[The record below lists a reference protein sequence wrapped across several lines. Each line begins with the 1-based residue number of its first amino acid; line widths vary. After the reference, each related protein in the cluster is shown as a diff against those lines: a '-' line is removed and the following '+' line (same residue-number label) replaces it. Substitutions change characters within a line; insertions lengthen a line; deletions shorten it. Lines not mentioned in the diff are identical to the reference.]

1 MADVRGYI
9 KLKYE
14 GTIAAFYDVSRRV
27 NYDNLNWESNS
38 EGTSANA
45 TIDLWTIL
53 PKSSTAVQDYAGAT
67 EADKINAAIADE
79 SFVIEIPSK
88 TEVRILDV
96 ATSPDTVLFA
106 GYVTRVSTRKDGGAI
121 TQEIECADNT
131 ALLEE
136 LIIAD
141 FYGARDSRD
150 IDIINGG
157 DGASTNAGSLPSI
170 VGQVD
175 GLQVSSE
182 AVGGSLDDGT
192 YQIRIQARSTTLA
205 GRDASAPQ
213 YSQVTSSISIT
224 LSAGTS
230 TQRLKV
236 KWKNASLANQHRI
249 YVIKDSGSEYLGD
262 TVTSLLT
269 ALDITAASRTS
280 NVVTIT
286 TSAAHGLSAGDPIIV
301 TIPQTAGFSVSLE
314 DYVVAT
320 ATTTNTISYASV
332 GSDGSATITGAK
344 LTSGSSAYVS
354 SLSTV
359 ESPTTLTS
367 SSARGWIDG
376 EFYVVAGNTYRLGVG
391 EDNIRGWQYPISI
404 FDSLFDKSLIT
415 AGTLDVETYVN
426 AVDTQYRFSPYLPE
440 SDTSNYEQYGGRS
453 VRNVLDYISQKTGGE
468 FWVDKGTIDGS
479 GNYKA
484 YLHYGAKTPKELIV
498 NGIYDGGTVGDAPSS
513 VEGWTSF
520 SGAGFTLQS
529 ATSGPYGA
537 GYSFSSSTSNTQIE
551 TAVASR
557 VATSPGK
564 KYFFSVRGKVSAHQN
579 RWGAYIVWY
588 NSAGTQLS
596 TTHMGNLPGSPVGT
610 WHKVWKTA
618 TAPTGAVKFA
628 VRGQCTTQQHGSA
641 SFTDWS
647 AVEITGSMGYGD
659 VEDSATHA
667 VPIYEMEV
675 PSSPVESGNSANRLH
690 LYAVFRTRDA
700 EGNKVALTDESG
712 NPVQYV
718 DYDFVPGIWATN
730 GKIIETATTND
741 KVETLAD
748 AQLAAQG
755 FWKEN
760 GLPIES
766 YEFDIRPRDAYDAIY
781 PVPNVGDIVP
791 FIWDTM
797 GVAKPL
803 IVKSVKAKMLGM
815 DVVYSITVGGDI
827 RLQRN
832 SFILVSE
839 RLRELDKVNPVPP
852 TPSAPISVNAVAGI
866 QSATVSWDFDEDLER
881 NKNISSFEIQRQDGI
896 FKAIT
901 NVARTAT
908 TVTITTSGA
917 HGMVNGDRVRV
928 ELDGD
933 TYSTAP
939 KIIEGEWVVT
949 GTTTTT
955 FTYTSV
961 ESGTI
966 ASTAATGWAI
976 YNFTEFRTV
985 QNTKANYIN
994 DNGLSYA
1001 LNYRYQVR
1009 AISTDNTASEM
1020 SDDSEI
1026 VSPVQIKSED
1036 LSNNAITASKLAS
1049 TLKAIEIISSA
1060 TLPTVPSSS
1069 YPEGTIVYHLGGT
1082 PAGLRKV
1089 AAGGAAWENAV
1100 GSNDIVANS
1109 ITAGLISA
1117 AGIDAGVIKG
1127 GQLVLDDRFGSEGPT
1142 FYIKTKQRTG
1152 TTVTLTTSDAAGNL
1166 VSHNVA
1172 IGERV
1177 RIANVNGTN
1186 TGFDGVF
1193 SAIAGTT
1200 GSTLVYTSGV
1210 SGTVST
1216 TTLSPYGT
1224 GNEKLDYYSISS
1236 TNFKVGQN
1244 GNVDATNAY
1253 LATVTASG
1261 SSVAPGILISKN
1273 SNIGDLAVPHTEV
1286 LSIGHYNVSGQTF
1299 DERIR
1304 LDVNGNFRIFDGY
1317 LAVGTLSYD
1326 IFKVN
1331 YSGLVTVGDG
1341 ANVAGDLRVY
1351 GNGTA
1356 GSNGAIRI
1364 YGGTPGTTNG
1374 ATLSFNGASTRF
1386 EMNNDLYLT
1395 SGYLT
1400 AGRIYPG
1407 LQASRYFTDN
1417 GSWTTLNTTLEVANS
1432 VKVGGSITNDTPTGA
1447 TLSSGSTLGR
1457 TAVWTLV
1464 TGSTTDYR
1472 LDRWTSTSTEALK
1485 KNIAQT
1491 TVSPEQFYNI
1501 ELVDFEYDVEKF
1513 AALYPNINVAITGTQ
1528 RGVIWEQ
1535 VVDVLPE
1542 AAIQGYGP
1550 LDPPGIDWERLY
1562 FAAMVAI
1569 KDLNERLKV
1578 LEEAQ

>member
-1 MADVRGYI
+1 MADVRVYI

-14 GTIAAFYDVSRRV
+14 GTTAAFYDVSRRV

-53 PKSSTAVQDYAGAT
+53 PKSSTAVQDYTGAT

-182 AVGGSLDDGT
+182 AVGGSLTDGT

-236 KWKNASLANQHRI
+236 KWKNASLADQHRI

-269 ALDITAASRTS
+269 ALDITAASRAS

-376 EFYVVAGNTYRLGVG
+376 EFYVVSGNTYRLGVG

-484 YLHYGAKTPKELIV
+484 YLHYGAKTPKELV
-498 NGIYDGGTVGDAPSS
+498 TNGIYDGNID
-513 VEGWTSF
+513 GWTTA
-520 SGAGFTLQS
+520 SGFAIGS

-537 GYSFSSSTSNTQIE
+537 GYSVVSSTSSTQIE
-551 TAVASR
+551 TATASR
-557 VATSPGK
+557 VATVAGR

-588 NSAGTQLS
+588 NSGGTELS

-618 TAPTGAVKFA
+618 TAPANAAYFGL
-628 VRGQCTTQQHGSA
+628 RGQCTNQQHGSA

-766 YEFDIRPRDAYDAIY
+766 YEFDIRPRDAYDAVY

-901 NVARTAT
+901 NVARAAT

-939 KIIEGEWVVT
+939 NIIEGEWVVT

-976 YNFTEFRTV
+976 YNFTEFRTI
-985 QNTKANYIN
+985 QNTKANYVN

-1036 LSNNAITASKLAS
+1036 LSENAITASKLAA

-1100 GSNDIVANS
+1100 GTNDIVAN
-1109 ITAGLISA
+1109 
-1117 AGIDAGVIKG
+1117 
-1127 GQLVLDDRFGSEGPT
+1127 
-1142 FYIKTKQRTG
+1142 
-1152 TTVTLTTSDAAGNL
+1152 
-1166 VSHNVA
+1166 
-1172 IGERV
+1172 
-1177 RIANVNGTN
+1177 
-1186 TGFDGVF
+1186 
-1193 SAIAGTT
+1193 
-1200 GSTLVYTSGV
+1200 
-1210 SGTVST
+1210 
-1216 TTLSPYGT
+1216 
-1224 GNEKLDYYSISS
+1224 
-1236 TNFKVGQN
+1236 
-1244 GNVDATNAY
+1244 
-1253 LATVTASG
+1253 
-1261 SSVAPGILISKN
+1261 
-1273 SNIGDLAVPHTEV
+1273 
-1286 LSIGHYNVSGQTF
+1286 
-1299 DERIR
+1299 
-1304 LDVNGNFRIFDGY
+1304 
-1317 LAVGTLSYD
+1317 
-1326 IFKVN
+1326 
-1331 YSGLVTVGDG
+1331 
-1341 ANVAGDLRVY
+1341 
-1351 GNGTA
+1351 
-1356 GSNGAIRI
+1356 
-1364 YGGTPGTTNG
+1364 
-1374 ATLSFNGASTRF
+1374 
-1386 EMNNDLYLT
+1386 
-1395 SGYLT
+1395 
-1400 AGRIYPG
+1400 
-1407 LQASRYFTDN
+1407 
-1417 GSWTTLNTTLEVANS
+1417 
-1432 VKVGGSITNDTPTGA
+1432 
-1447 TLSSGSTLGR
+1447 
-1457 TAVWTLV
+1457 
-1464 TGSTTDYR
+1464 
-1472 LDRWTSTSTEALK
+1472 
-1485 KNIAQT
+1485 
-1491 TVSPEQFYNI
+1491 
-1501 ELVDFEYDVEKF
+1501 
-1513 AALYPNINVAITGTQ
+1513 
-1528 RGVIWEQ
+1528 
-1535 VVDVLPE
+1535 
-1542 AAIQGYGP
+1542 
-1550 LDPPGIDWERLY
+1550 
-1562 FAAMVAI
+1562 
-1569 KDLNERLKV
+1569 
-1578 LEEAQ
+1578 

>member
-1 MADVRGYI
+1 MADVRVYV

-14 GTIAAFYDVSRRV
+14 GTTEAFYDISKRV
-27 NYDNLNWESNS
+27 NYENLNWESNS

-53 PKSSTAVQDYAGAT
+53 PKSQTAVQDYAGAT
-67 EADKINAAIADE
+67 EASKINAAIADE

-88 TEVRILDV
+88 TEIRILDI

-121 TQEIECADNT
+121 TQEVECADNT

-157 DGASTNAGSLPSI
+157 DGISTSAASLPSI

-182 AVGGSLDDGT
+182 AVGGSLSDGV
-192 YQIRIQARSTTLA
+192 YSVRIQARSTTLL
-205 GRDASAPQ
+205 GRDAAAPQ
-213 YSQVTSSISIT
+213 YSQVTSAISIT
-224 LSAGTS
+224 LSAGTL

-236 KWKNASLANQHRI
+236 KWKNASLANQHRV
-249 YVIKDSGSEYLGD
+249 YVTKDSGSSYLGD
-262 TVTSLLT
+262 TATTLLS
-269 ALDITAASRTS
+269 AIDITAANRAS
-280 NVVTIT
+280 NVVTVT
-286 TSAAHGLSAGDPIIV
+286 TASPHGLAAGDPIIV
-301 TIPQTAGFSVSLE
+301 SIPQTAGFSVTLE
-314 DYVVAT
+314 DYVMAT

-354 SLSTV
+354 SLVTA

-391 EDNIRGWQYPISI
+391 DDNIRGWQYPISI
-404 FDSLFDKSLIT
+404 FDSLFDKSMIT

-440 SDTSNYEQYGGRS
+440 SDTANYEQYGGRS
-453 VRNVLDYISQKTGGE
+453 ARNVLDYISQKTGGE

-484 YLHYGAKTPKELIV
+484 YLHYGAKTPKELTA
-498 NGIYDGGTVGDAPSS
+498 NGIYDGNID
-513 VEGWTSF
+513 GWTTA
-520 SGAGFTLQS
+520 SGFAIGS
-529 ATSGPYGA
+529 ASSGPYGA
-537 GYSFSSSTSNTQIE
+537 GYSVVSSTSNTKIE
-551 TAVASR
+551 TASASR
-557 VATSPGK
+557 VATVPGR
-564 KYFFSVRGKVSAHQN
+564 KYFFSVRGKVSAHQA
-579 RWGAYIVWY
+579 RWGANIVWY
-588 NSAGTQLS
+588 NSGGAELS
-596 TTHMGNLPGSPVGT
+596 TVSMGSLPGSPVGT
-610 WHKVWKTA
+610 WHRVWKTA
-618 TAPTGAVKFA
+618 TAPASAAYFGL
-628 VRGQCTTQQHGSA
+628 RGLCTNLQSGSA

-647 AVEITGSMGYGD
+647 AVQITGAMGYGD

-667 VPIYEMEV
+667 VPVYEMEI

-700 EGNKVALTDESG
+700 DGNKVALTDESG

-730 GKIIETATTND
+730 GKIIETAKTDD

-766 YEFDIRPRDAYDAIY
+766 YEFDIRPRDAYDAVY
-781 PVPNVGDIVP
+781 PVPNVGDIIP

-797 GVAKPL
+797 DVAKPL

-839 RLRELDKVNPVPP
+839 RLRELDKINPVPP
-852 TPSAPISVNAVAGI
+852 TPAPPSEIHAVASI
-866 QSATVSWDFDEDLER
+866 QSATVSWGFNEDIER
-881 NKNISSFEIQRQDGI
+881 NKNLSSFEVQRQDGI

-901 NVARTAT
+901 NVARALT

-917 HGMVNGDRVRV
+917 HGMVNGDKVRI
-928 ELDGD
+928 EMDNDIYGQ
-933 TYSTAP
+933 AAN
-939 KIIEGEWVVT
+939 KIEGEWTVT

-961 ESGTI
+961 ESGLIT
-966 ASTAATGWAI
+966 SVAATGWAI
-976 YNFTEFRTV
+976 YNFTEFRTI

-1009 AISTDNTASEM
+1009 AMSTDNTASEM

-1049 TLKAIEIISSA
+1049 TLKAIEIISEA

-1082 PAGLRKV
+1082 PARLRKV

-1109 ITAGLISA
+1109 ITAGLIST

-1127 GQLVLDDRFGSEGPT
+1127 GQLYLDDRWGSEGAT

-1152 TTVTLTTSDAAGNL
+1152 YTVTLTTSNAEGTL

-1172 IGERV
+1172 VGERV
-1177 RIANVNGTN
+1177 RIANADATVGQ
-1186 TGFDGVF
+1186 GFDGVF
-1193 SAIAGTT
+1193 TAISGTT
-1200 GSTLVYTSGV
+1200 GSTLKYTSLV
-1210 SGTVST
+1210 TGTVAA
-1216 TTLSPYGT
+1216 TTLSPFGT
-1224 GNEKLDYYSISS
+1224 GNEKNDYYSITSP
-1236 TNFKVGQN
+1236 NFKVGSN
-1244 GNVDATNAY
+1244 GAVEATDAF
-1253 LATVTASG
+1253 LSTVTASG
-1261 SSVAPGILISKN
+1261 SSSKPGVLISKN
-1273 SNIGDLAVPHTEV
+1273 SNIGDLAVLTGEV
-1286 LSIGHYNVSGQTF
+1286 LSVGHYTQSPATFTERMRLDASGQL
-1299 DERIR
+1299 R
-1304 LDVNGNFRIFDGY
+1304 LYDGY
-1317 LAVGTLSYD
+1317 FAVGRSSD

-1331 YSGLVTVGDG
+1331 YSGLVTVGNG
-1341 ANVAGDLRVY
+1341 TSVAGDLRVY
-1351 GNGTA
+1351 GNGSA
-1356 GSNGAIRI
+1356 GSDGAIRI

-1374 ATLSFNGASTRF
+1374 ATLSFDGANGRF
-1386 EMNNDLYLT
+1386 NMNNDL
-1395 SGYLT
+1395 
-1400 AGRIYPG
+1400 
-1407 LQASRYFTDN
+1407 N
-1417 GSWTTLNTTLEVANS
+1417 V
-1432 VKVGGSITNDTPTGA
+1432 VGSITSTTKVTVDDTIAG
-1447 TLSSGSTLGR
+1447 GI
-1457 TAVWTLV
+1457 VFD
-1464 TGSTTDYR
+1464 STTDGQIWY
-1472 LDRWTSTSTEALK
+1472 TSGLFYVTEDLRVSVSITSSSSDLY
-1485 KNIAQT
+1485 IST
-1491 TVSPEQFYNI
+1491 TSGAGTISRFSSARRYKQDI
-1501 ELVDFEYDVEKF
+1501 EDFTVP
-1513 AALYPNINVAITGTQ
+1513 LS
-1528 RGVIWEQ
+1528 
-1535 VVDVLPE
+1535 DVLQLRPVTFKWNPE
-1542 AAIQGYGP
+1542 TTKSEETGSMTGLIAEEVEAISDDMKRICRYNEETGEIESVQYSQLPVFLIG
-1550 LDPPGIDWERLY
+1550 
-1562 FAAMVAI
+1562 AI
-1569 KDLNERLKV
+1569 KELAQKNSA
-1578 LEEAQ
+1578 LEARIAELEA

>member
-1 MADVRGYI
+1 MADVRVYV

-14 GTIAAFYDVSRRV
+14 GTTAAFYDISKRV
-27 NYDNLNWESNS
+27 NYENLNWESNS

-53 PKSSTAVQDYAGAT
+53 PKSQTAVQDYAGAT

-96 ATSPDTVLFA
+96 ATNPDTVLFA

-121 TQEIECADNT
+121 TQEVECADNT

-157 DGASTNAGSLPSI
+157 DGISTSAASLPSI

-182 AVGGSLDDGT
+182 AVGGSLSDGV
-192 YQIRIQARSTTLA
+192 YSVRIQARSTTLL
-205 GRDASAPQ
+205 GRNAAAPQ
-213 YSQVTSSISIT
+213 YSQVTSAISIT
-224 LSAGTS
+224 LSAGTA

-236 KWKNASLANQHRI
+236 KWKNASLANQHRV

-262 TVTSLLT
+262 TATTLLS
-269 ALDITAASRTS
+269 AIDITAANRAS
-280 NVVTIT
+280 NVISIT
-286 TSAAHGLSAGDPIIV
+286 TASPHGLAAGDPIIV
-301 TIPQTAGFSVSLE
+301 SIPQTAGFSVTLE
-314 DYVVAT
+314 DYVMAT

-344 LTSGSSAYVS
+344 LTSGSSGYVS
-354 SLSTV
+354 SLVTV

-367 SSARGWIDG
+367 SSTRGWIDG

-391 EDNIRGWQYPISI
+391 DDNIRGWQYPISI
-404 FDSLFDKSLIT
+404 FDSLFDKSMIT

-440 SDTSNYEQYGGRS
+440 SDTANYEQYGGRS

-484 YLHYGAKTPKELIV
+484 YLHYGAKTPKELTI
-498 NGIYDGGTVGDAPSS
+498 NGIYDGNID
-513 VEGWTSF
+513 GWTTA
-520 SGAGFTLQS
+520 SGFAIGS
-529 ATSGPYGA
+529 ASSGPYGA
-537 GYSFSSSTSNTQIE
+537 GYSVVSSTSNTKIE
-551 TAVASR
+551 TASASR
-557 VATSPGK
+557 VATVPGR
-564 KYFFSVRGKVSAHQN
+564 KYFFSVRGKVSVHTD
-579 RWGAYIVWY
+579 RWQANIVWY
-588 NSAGTQLS
+588 NSGGTELS
-596 TTHMGNLPGSPVGT
+596 TVIIGTLPSSPVGT

-618 TAPTGAVKFA
+618 TAPASAAYFGL
-628 VRGQCTTQQHGSA
+628 RGICRTPQSGSA

-647 AVEITGSMGYGD
+647 AVQITGAMGYGD

-667 VPIYEMEV
+667 VPVYEMEI

-700 EGNKVALTDESG
+700 DGNKVALTDESG

-718 DYDFVPGIWATN
+718 DYDFIPGIWATN
-730 GKIIETATTND
+730 GKVIETAKTDD

-766 YEFDIRPRDAYDAIY
+766 YEFDIRPRDAYDAVY
-781 PVPNVGDIVP
+781 AVPNVGDIIP

-797 GVAKPL
+797 DVAKPL

-839 RLRELDKVNPVPP
+839 RLRELDKINPVPP
-852 TPSAPISVNAVAGI
+852 TPAPPSEIHAVASI
-866 QSATVSWDFDEDLER
+866 QSATVSWGFNEDIER
-881 NKNISSFEIQRQDGI
+881 NKNLSSFEVQRQDGI

-901 NVARTAT
+901 NVARALT

-917 HGMVNGDRVRV
+917 HGMVNGDKVRI
-928 ELDGD
+928 EMDNDIYGQ
-933 TYSTAP
+933 AAN
-939 KIIEGEWVVT
+939 KIEGEWTVT

-961 ESGTI
+961 ESGLIT
-966 ASTAATGWAI
+966 SVAATGWAI
-976 YNFTEFRTV
+976 YNFTEFRTI

-1009 AISTDNTASEM
+1009 AMSTDNTASEM

-1026 VSPVQIKSED
+1026 VSPVQIKGED
-1036 LSNNAITASKLAS
+1036 LTNNAITANKLAS
-1049 TLKAIEIISSA
+1049 TLKAIEIISEA

-1117 AGIDAGVIKG
+1117 AGIDASVIQG
-1127 GQLVLDDRFGSEGPT
+1127 GQLVLDDRWGSEKET

-1152 TTVTLTTSDAAGNL
+1152 YTVTLTTSNAEGTL

-1177 RIANVNGTN
+1177 RIANVDATVGQ
-1186 TGFDGVF
+1186 GFDGVF
-1193 SAIAGTT
+1193 TAISGTT
-1200 GSTLVYTSGV
+1200 GSTLKYTSLV
-1210 SGTVST
+1210 TGTVAT
-1216 TTLSPYGT
+1216 TTLSPFGT
-1224 GNEKLDYYSISS
+1224 GNEKNDYYSITSPS
-1236 TNFKVGQN
+1236 FKVGSN
-1244 GNVDATNAY
+1244 GAVEATDAFLSTM
-1253 LATVTASG
+1253 TASG
-1261 SSVAPGILISKN
+1261 SSSKPGVIISKN
-1273 SNIGDLAVPHTEV
+1273 SNIGDLAVLSGEV
-1286 LSIGHYNVSGQTF
+1286 LSIGHYITSPSISF
-1299 DERIR
+1299 DERMRI
-1304 LDVNGNFRIFDGY
+1304 DASGNVRVFDGY
-1317 LAVGTLSYD
+1317 LAVGTLAYD

-1331 YSGLVTVGDG
+1331 YSGLVTVGNG
-1341 ANVAGDLRVY
+1341 SSVAGDLRVY
-1351 GNGTA
+1351 GMSGVD
-1356 GSNGAIRI
+1356 GAVRI
-1364 YGGTPGTTNG
+1364 YGGASTSAG
-1374 ATLSFNGASTRF
+1374 ATLSFDSANSRF
-1386 EMNNDLYLT
+1386 NMNNDLNV
-1395 SGYLT
+1395 
-1400 AGRIYPG
+1400 AGRVTVDDTI
-1407 LQASRYFTDN
+1407 S
-1417 GSWTTLNTTLEVANS
+1417 
-1432 VKVGGSITNDTPTGA
+1432 GGIVFD
-1447 TLSSGSTLGR
+1447 
-1457 TAVWTLV
+1457 
-1464 TGSTTDYR
+1464 STTDGQIYY
-1472 LDRWTSTSTEALK
+1472 TSGLFYVSEDLRVSVSITSSISDLYISTASGLGTLSRFSSARRYK
-1485 KNIAQT
+1485 QDIQDF
-1491 TVSPEQFYNI
+1491 TVPLS
-1501 ELVDFEYDVEKF
+1501 
-1513 AALYPNINVAITGTQ
+1513 
-1528 RGVIWEQ
+1528 
-1535 VVDVLPE
+1535 DVLQLRPVTFKWNPE
-1542 AAIQGYGP
+1542 TTKSEETGSMTGLIAEEVEAISDDMKRICRYNEETGEIESVQYSQLPVFLVG
-1550 LDPPGIDWERLY
+1550 
-1562 FAAMVAI
+1562 AI
-1569 KDLNERLKV
+1569 KELAQKNNA
-1578 LEEAQ
+1578 LEARIAELEG

>member
-1 MADVRGYI
+1 MADVRVYV

-14 GTIAAFYDVSRRV
+14 GTTAAFYDISRRV
-27 NYDNLNWESNS
+27 NYENLDWESNS

-45 TIDLWTIL
+45 SIELWTIL
-53 PKSSTAVQDYAGAT
+53 PKSQTAVQDYAGAT

-88 TEVRILDV
+88 TEVRIIDV

-121 TQEIECADNT
+121 TQEVECADNT

-157 DGASTNAGSLPSI
+157 DGISTSAASLPPI

-182 AVGGSLDDGT
+182 AVGGSLTDGV
-192 YQIRIQARSTTLA
+192 YSVRIQARSTTLL
-205 GRDASAPQ
+205 GRDGVAPQ
-213 YSQVTSSISIT
+213 YSQVTSAISIT
-224 LSAGTS
+224 LSAGTA

-236 KWKNASLANQHRI
+236 KWKNASLSDMHI
-249 YVIKDSGSEYLGD
+249 VYFIKDGGTEYRGK
-262 TVTSLLT
+262 TTRALLS
-269 ALDITAASRTS
+269 AIDITAANRVS
-280 NVVTIT
+280 NLVTIT
-286 TSAAHGLSAGDPIIV
+286 TASAHGLLAGDPIIV
-301 TIPQTAGFSVSLE
+301 SIPQTAGFSVTLD
-314 DYVVAT
+314 DYVIAT

-344 LTSGSSAYVS
+344 LTSGSAAYVS
-354 SLSTV
+354 EGLAV
-359 ESPTTLTS
+359 ASPATLTS
-367 SSARGWIDG
+367 SSARGWVDG

-391 EDNIRGWQYPISI
+391 DDNIRGWQYPISI
-404 FDSLFDKSLIT
+404 FDALFDKSLIT

-440 SDTSNYEQYGGRS
+440 SDTANYEQYGGRS
-453 VRNVLDYISQKTGGE
+453 VRNVLDYISQKSGGE
-468 FWVDKGTIDGS
+468 FWVDKGEFDGA
-479 GNYKA
+479 GVYKA
-484 YLHYGAKTPKELIV
+484 YLHYGAKTPKELV
-498 NGIYDGGTVGDAPSS
+498 TNGIYDGNID
-513 VEGWTSF
+513 GWTTAS
-520 SGAGFTLQS
+520 GFTLQS

-537 GYSFSSSTSNTQIE
+537 GYSVSSSTSNTKIE
-551 TAVASR
+551 TASASR
-557 VATSPGK
+557 VATVPGR
-564 KYFFSVRGKVSAHQN
+564 KYFFSVRGKVSVHTD
-579 RWGAYIVWY
+579 RWQAEIVWY
-588 NSAGTQLS
+588 DSGGTELSAVIIGT
-596 TTHMGNLPGSPVGT
+596 LPSSPVGT
-610 WHKVWKTA
+610 WHRVWKTA
-618 TAPTGAVKFA
+618 TAPASAAYFGLKGICRTP
-628 VRGQCTTQQHGSA
+628 QSGSA

-647 AVEITGSMGYGD
+647 AVQITGAMGYGD

-667 VPIYEMEV
+667 VPVYEMEV

-700 EGNKVALTDESG
+700 DGNKVALTDESG

-718 DYDFVPGIWATN
+718 DYDFIPGIWATN
-730 GKIIETATTND
+730 GKIIETAKTND
-741 KVETLAD
+741 KVETLED

-766 YEFDIRPRDAYDAIY
+766 YEFDIRPRDAYDSVY
-781 PVPNVGDIVP
+781 PVPNVGDIIP

-797 GVAKPL
+797 DVAKPL

-815 DVVYSITVGGDI
+815 DVVYSITVGGDV

-852 TPSAPISVNAVAGI
+852 TPAPPSEIHAVASI

-881 NKNISSFEIQRQDGI
+881 NKNISSFEVQRQDGI

-901 NVARTAT
+901 NVARAAT
-908 TVTITTSGA
+908 TVTITTSAA
-917 HGMVNGDRVRV
+917 HGMVNGDKVRI
-928 ELDGD
+928 EMDNDIYGQA
-933 TYSTAP
+933 SN
-939 KIIEGEWVVT
+939 KIEGEWTVT
-949 GTTTTT
+949 ATTTTT
-955 FTYTSV
+955 FSYTSV

-966 ASTAATGWAI
+966 TSVAATGWAI
-976 YNFTEFRTV
+976 YNFTEFRTI

-1009 AISTDNTASEM
+1009 AMSTDNTASDM

-1036 LSNNAITASKLAS
+1036 LSNNAITASKLAA
-1049 TLKAIEIISSA
+1049 TLKAIEIISEA

-1089 AAGGAAWENAV
+1089 APGGAAWENAV
-1100 GSNDIVANS
+1100 GANDIVANS

-1127 GQLVLDDRFGSEGPT
+1127 GQLLLDDRFGSEGST
-1142 FYIKTKQRTG
+1142 FYIKTKQRTT
-1152 TTVTLTTSDAAGNL
+1152 TTVTLTTSDINGNL
-1166 VSHNVA
+1166 ISHNVA

-1177 RIANVNGTN
+1177 RIADVNGSDS
-1186 TGFDGVF
+1186 GFDGVF
-1193 SAIAGTT
+1193 TAISGTT
-1200 GSTLVYTSGV
+1200 GSTLKYTSAV
-1210 SGTVST
+1210 SGAVST

-1224 GNEKLDYYSISS
+1224 GNEKIDYYSISS

-1244 GNVDATNAY
+1244 GNVDATNAF
-1253 LATVTASG
+1253 LATVTTSG
-1261 SSVAPGILISKN
+1261 SSLAPGILISKN

-1286 LSIGHYNVSGQTF
+1286 LSIGHYNVSAQTF

-1304 LDVNGNFRIFDGY
+1304 LDVSGNVRVYDGY
-1317 LAVGTLSYD
+1317 FAVGPSYD

-1331 YSGLVTVGDG
+1331 YSGLVTVGNG
-1341 ANVAGDLRVY
+1341 TSVAGDLRIY
-1351 GNGTA
+1351 GNGSL
-1356 GSNGAIRI
+1356 GSNGALRI
-1364 YGGTPGTTNG
+1364 YGTDADGNNPTTNG
-1374 ATLSFNGASTRF
+1374 ATLSFNGASARF
-1386 EMNNDLYLT
+1386 EMNNDLRLT

-1407 LQASRYFTDN
+1407 LQTSRYFSDN
-1417 GSWTTLNTTLEVANS
+1417 GSWTTLNTTLDVTNS
-1432 VKVGGSITNDTPTGA
+1432 VRVGGSISNDTPTGA

-1457 TAVWTLV
+1457 TAIWSLLS
-1464 TGSTTDYR
+1464 GSTTDYR
-1472 LDRWTSTSTEALK
+1472 LDRWTSTSTERLK
-1485 KNIAQT
+1485 KNIALT
-1491 TVSPEQFYNI
+1491 EVSPEQFYNI
-1501 ELVDFEYDVEKF
+1501 ELIDFEYDVEKF
-1513 AALYPNINVAITGTQ
+1513 AELYPHIEVALTGTQ
-1528 RGVIWEQ
+1528 RGVVWEQ
-1535 VVDVLPE
+1535 VADVLPE
-1542 AAIQGYGP
+1542 AAIDGYGP
-1550 LDPPGIDWERLY
+1550 GDPPGIDWERIY

-1569 KDLNERLKV
+1569 KDLNERLTA
-1578 LEEAQ
+1578 LEQS